1 MRLKVGVTK
10 RVREGE
16 SKNKRD
22 CVRMCLRERRDGWI
36 ERERERKR
44 ERCHLWKKKIK
55 RARPFCQAATKVEEC
70 YKK

>member
-22 CVRMCLRERRDGWI
+22 CARMCLRERRDGWI
-36 ERERERKR
+36 EREEERAMSPV
-44 ERCHLWKKKIK
+44 EKK
-55 RARPFCQAATKVEEC
+55 
-70 YKK
+70 

>member
-1 MRLKVGVTK
+1 VRLKVGVTK

-36 ERERERKR
+36 AREREE
-44 ERCHLWKKKIK
+44 ERAMSPVEKKIK

>member
-1 MRLKVGVTK
+1 VGVTK

-36 ERERERKR
+36 AREREE
-44 ERCHLWKKKIK
+44 ERAMSPVEKK
-55 RARPFCQAATKVEEC
+55 
-70 YKK
+70 